1 MNTQHPRREQ
11 FATDVDFWA
20 ACIEH
25 LEALHPEG
33 AEIRRALWRSIE
45 AQNNTGATIARLREL
60 ITLDRPFTDAE
71 SAEWDALATEY
82 RSIRRA
88 GERAKR

>member
-1 MNTQHPRREQ
+1 MSTQHPRREH

-33 AEIRRALWRSIE
+33 AEIRRALWRSID
-45 AQNNTGATIARLREL
+45 AQSNAAATIGRLREL
-60 ITLDRPFTDAE
+60 IALDRPFTDAE
-71 SAEWDALATEY
+71 SVEWDALATEY